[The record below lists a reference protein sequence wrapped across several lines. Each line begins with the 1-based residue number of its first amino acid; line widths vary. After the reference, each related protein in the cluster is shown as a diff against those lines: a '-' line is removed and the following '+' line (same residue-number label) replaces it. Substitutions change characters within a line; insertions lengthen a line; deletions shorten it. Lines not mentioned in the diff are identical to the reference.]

1 MKRHT
6 SIPDNYIYVYPFSL
20 KPESIQPSGSCNF
33 SRFDNKELEIEFSD
47 NIPDSELKIFA
58 INYNILRITK
68 GLGGLAYTN

>member
-1 MKRHT
+1 M
-6 SIPDNYIYVYPFSL
+6 
-20 KPESIQPSGSCNF
+20 QPSGSCNF

-58 INYNILRITK
+58 INYNVLRITK